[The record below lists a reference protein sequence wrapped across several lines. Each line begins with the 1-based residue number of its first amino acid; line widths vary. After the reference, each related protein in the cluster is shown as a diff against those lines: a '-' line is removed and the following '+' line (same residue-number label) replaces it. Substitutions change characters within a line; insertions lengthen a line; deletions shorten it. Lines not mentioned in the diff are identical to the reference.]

1 MENKEEFHLAP
12 YHAVVSIFTN
22 KENLDVVISSLKEA
36 GFQDDQLRFQFGE
49 EGLKT
54 IDPDGSH
61 HGFWGRLMRGYQRLV
76 GTEASTI
83 KAVELALK
91 NGEYVLRV
99 DTDGSDE
106 MRDVALEAM
115 QSQTDRTIIYFGS
128 GTISVLKMGKNHY
141 DPEKNYLNE

>member
-12 YHAVVSIFTN
+12 HHAVVSIFTS
-22 KENLDVVISSLKEA
+22 KESLDVVIATLKDA
-36 GFQDDQLRFQFGE
+36 GFQDDHLRFQFGE

-76 GTEASTI
+76 GTEASII

-106 MRDVALEAM
+106 KRDLALEAM
-115 QSQTDRTIIYFGS
+115 QSQTDRSIIYFGG
-128 GTISVLKMGKNHY
+128 GTISVLKLGKNHY
-141 DPEKNYLNE
+141 DPEKNYPVE